1 MGAGTSGRL
10 CFGSKASLEEIEPIN
25 DSENHEEQRFS
36 KMMKNLNVGDFTVD
50 KKEKFLD
57 NYDIGQL
64 IGQGTL
70 GEVRVC
76 QNKTTR

>member
-1 MGAGTSGRL
+1 
-10 CFGSKASLEEIEPIN
+10 
-25 DSENHEEQRFS
+25 
-36 KMMKNLNVGDFTVD
+36 MMKNLNVGDFTVD
-50 KKEKFLD
+50 KKDRFLD